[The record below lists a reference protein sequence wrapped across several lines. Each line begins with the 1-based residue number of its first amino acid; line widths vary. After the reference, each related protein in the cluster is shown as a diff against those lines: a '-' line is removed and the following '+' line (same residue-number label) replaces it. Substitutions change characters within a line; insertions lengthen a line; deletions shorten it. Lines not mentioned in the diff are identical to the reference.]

1 MQNPRLAN
9 RYAKSLLDLAQ
20 ELNSTEAV
28 LADMKLV
35 QEVCGS
41 SHDFVLMLR
50 SPVIKADKKIS
61 IIKAVLEGKIQP
73 LTFSFID
80 LLTKK
85 GREFFLE
92 EMAGSYIQQ
101 YKESRNIKTVNLTT
115 AVAIDE
121 QVKKMIHDKVAAS
134 VTEGKIELQTN
145 IDASLIGGFT
155 LEVGDRLFD
164 ASVKRD
170 LTDIRKQFTK
180 NLYIAD
186 I

>member
-20 ELNSTEAV
+20 ELNSTENV

-35 QEVCGS
+35 SEVCSS
-41 SHDFVLMLR
+41 SHDFALMLK
-50 SPVIKADKKIS
+50 SPVIKADKKIA
-61 IIKAVLEGKIQP
+61 IIKAVLEGNVQP
-73 LTFSFID
+73 VTLSFID

-85 GREFFLE
+85 GREFFLQE
-92 EMAGSYIQQ
+92 ITGAYIQL

-115 AVAIDE
+115 AVAINE
-121 QVKKMIHDKVAAS
+121 QVKQLIYNKVAAS
-134 VTEGKIELQTN
+134 VADGKIELHTN
-145 IDASLIGGFT
+145 VDASLIGGFT

-170 LTDIRKQFTK
+170 LVDIRKQFTK
-180 NLYIAD
+180 NLYVAD